1 MDLADV
7 HGAAAAILRA
17 AGYDED
23 DVPGSI
29 AIART
34 LLGPD
39 CIARGGAASTVSLG
53 GRHRI
58 VIPRRCSP
66 AEINFLVAHEAA
78 EWWLRREGYDG
89 EDVEDV
95 ANAIAASL
103 VAPRRAFAAAVQQ
116 HGHDYPALAELFCA
130 TESCVALRLVEV
142 MADLVALV
150 APDRDRTR
158 GRHSESPL

>member
-1 MDLADV
+1 DV

-29 AIART
+29 AIARA

-39 CIARGGAASTVSLG
+39 CIARGGAASIVSLS
-53 GRHRI
+53 GRTRI
-58 VIPRRCSP
+58 RIPRRHSP
-66 AEINFLVAHEAA
+66 AEINFLVAHEVA

-103 VAPRRAFAAAVQQ
+103 VAPRRAFAAAVLE
-116 HGHDYPALAELFCA
+116 HGHDYPTLAELFCA
-130 TESCVALRLVEV
+130 TESLVVLRIGEV
-142 MADLVALV
+142 TGEPIVLV
-150 APDRDRTR
+150 APHRVRAR
-158 GRHSESPL
+158 G